1 MQMDVEAR
9 ARQIVADMGGH
20 WRGSYGMV
28 CCPAHNDRNPSLQV
42 TPGKKAVLFKC
53 WAGCSQEAVWSAL
66 NSRKINR
73 HTSGEAVDRA
83 PEPSRRKLALQL
95 WDSAVPIAGTAAE
108 RYLRSRAID
117 PTGLK
122 LRFAPRCIVGPPDAR
137 EEHPALLVPFEAD
150 EGIIAVQRILLDP
163 ATGEKRYHAALR
175 EAKLTLGLVRHAAMR
190 IGGQPTGDVLRL
202 AEGFEEAVSVTQL
215 SDGKFKVW
223 GAGGIRR
230 YGLIAIPE
238 RIRKIVIYSQ
248 HGQEAA
254 QAIEDA
260 RDHLTANDRE
270 LKIILPPAPAPM
282 DWNDILQERARC

>member
-1 MQMDVEAR
+1 MVYLSYIIVFIFFFKQKTAYEMRISDWSSDV
-9 ARQIVADMGGH
+9 
-20 WRGSYGMV
+20 
-28 CCPAHNDRNPSLQV
+28 
-42 TPGKKAVLFKC
+42 
-53 WAGCSQEAVWSAL
+53 CSSDL
-66 NSRKINR
+66 
-73 HTSGEAVDRA
+73 
-83 PEPSRRKLALQL
+83 
-95 WDSAVPIAGTAAE
+95 
-108 RYLRSRAID
+108 
-117 PTGLK
+117 
-122 LRFAPRCIVGPPDAR
+122 AR

-190 IGGQPTGDVLRL
+190 IGGQPPGDVLRL
-202 AEGFEEAVSVTQL
+202 AEGFEEAVSVSQL
-215 SDGKFKVW
+215 SAGKFKVW

-254 QAIEDA
+254 QAIEIG
-260 RDHLTANDRE
+260 RGHLTANDRE

-282 DWNDILQERARC
+282 DWNDILQEKARC

>member
-1 MQMDVEAR
+1 
-9 ARQIVADMGGH
+9 
-20 WRGSYGMV
+20 
-28 CCPAHNDRNPSLQV
+28 
-42 TPGKKAVLFKC
+42 
-53 WAGCSQEAVWSAL
+53 
-66 NSRKINR
+66 
-73 HTSGEAVDRA
+73 
-83 PEPSRRKLALQL
+83 
-95 WDSAVPIAGTAAE
+95 
-108 RYLRSRAID
+108 
-117 PTGLK
+117 
-122 LRFAPRCIVGPPDAR
+122 
-137 EEHPALLVPFEAD
+137 
-150 EGIIAVQRILLDP
+150 
-163 ATGEKRYHAALR
+163 
-175 EAKLTLGLVRHAAMR
+175 MR

-270 LKIILPPAPAPM
+270 LKIILLPAPAPM
-282 DWNDILQERARC
+282 DWNDILQERSEEHTSELQSLMRNSYAVFC

>member
-1 MQMDVEAR
+1 GR
-9 ARQIVADMGGH
+9 
-20 WRGSYGMV
+20 
-28 CCPAHNDRNPSLQV
+28 
-42 TPGKKAVLFKC
+42 
-53 WAGCSQEAVWSAL
+53 WSATVL
-66 NSRKINR
+66 VESIKRSVFVLQPGQNR
-73 HTSGEAVDRA
+73 SFG
-83 PEPSRRKLALQL
+83 
-95 WDSAVPIAGTAAE
+95 
-108 RYLRSRAID
+108 
-117 PTGLK
+117 PTG
-122 LRFAPRCIVGPPDAR
+122 
-137 EEHPALLVPFEAD
+137 
-150 EGIIAVQRILLDP
+150 
-163 ATGEKRYHAALR
+163 
-175 EAKLTLGLVRHAAMR
+175 
-190 IGGQPTGDVLRL
+190 PTGDVLRL